1 MKLLRVKT
9 SEYEENLLGVSE
21 FQETWAKNENWNV
34 SFLIHKSKLNEFEYN
49 LMVNEEMIVYEGQQF
64 IIKNSEILSNGP
76 VSVKQIEATHI
87 MFNVQDHVQN
97 NILEAVRTYTINEVL
112 QFCLGSNDLGFTYEV
127 KGTFERLTIE
137 NLGDLDGLEAV
148 KKICD
153 RFAAV
158 VVPNNKHLVFYS
170 ESNWYSYTNEQFR
183 DGYNTSSMSVAIDTT
198 NLKTAVRAFGMK
210 KDDSEEYYFE
220 PFDYFSPEMSK
231 WNNGKAKWMKAIRD
245 ETINN
250 KDTMIAK
257 IKRELQ
263 DYPEVSLSTNTIEI
277 GPFGK
282 GDVWTYIN
290 TEQQIS
296 TDVTLVGYTRYT
308 YDISK
313 NAQVVFSNAR
323 KSMVDIQGDI
333 ARAAKNSERQLSNV
347 SSLVSSN
354 IPSSIKTASSSVNKV
369 SNAVMFTE
377 KGIAT
382 NESELSKDASIDVLF
397 GHGSILIKGEKA
409 ISREGIDASY
419 LFNTESIPN
428 IPVYE
433 LATTTADGLMSSQMV
448 IRLNDLEKLAT
459 PIFDGLM
466 ASSDKKKLDYIK
478 ATKAADLDQMQQ
490 DIQELK
496 GGKK

>member
-1 MKLLRVKT
+1 MKLLRIKT
-9 SEYEENLLGVSE
+9 NEYEENILGVTE
-21 FQETWAKNENWNV
+21 FQETWSKNENWNV
-34 SFLIHKSKLNEFEYN
+34 SFLVYKSNLNEFEYN
-49 LMVNEEMIVYEGQQF
+49 LMVNEEIIIYEEQAF
-64 IIKNSEILSNGP
+64 IIKNSEILSNGT
-76 VSVKQIEATHI
+76 VAVKQIEATHI
-87 MFNVQDHVQN
+87 MFNIQDHVQN
-97 NILEAVRTYTINEVL
+97 AINEGERSYWIDEVL
-112 QFCLGSNDLGFTYEV
+112 KFCLGSNDLGY
-127 KGTFERLTIE
+127 TFEIKGDFEKVTIE

-148 KKICD
+148 NKVCD
-153 RFAAV
+153 RFSAV
-158 VVPNNKHLVFYS
+158 VIPNNKHLVFYS
-170 ESNWYSYTNEQFR
+170 ESTWPTNTNEQFR
-183 DGYNTSSMSVAIDTT
+183 DGFNTSNMSISIDTT

-210 KDDSEEYYFE
+210 KEESDDYFFE
-220 PFDYFSPEMSK
+220 PFDYYSPEISK

-250 KDTMIAK
+250 KNTMIAK

-263 DYPEVSLSTNTIEI
+263 DYPEISLSTSTLEI

-290 TEQQIS
+290 TEQQIK
-296 TDVTLVGYTRYT
+296 TDVTLVGYTRFT
-308 YDISK
+308 YDVSK
-313 NAQVVFSNAR
+313 SAEVVFSNAR

-333 ARAAKNSERQLSNV
+333 ARAARNSERQLSNV

-354 IPSSIKTASSSVNKV
+354 IPSSIKTASSNVNKV

-377 KGIAT
+377 NGIAT
-382 NESELSKDASIDVLF
+382 NENELSKDSSIDVLF

-409 ISREGIDASY
+409 ISREGIDAKY
-419 LFNTESIPN
+419 LFNTEFIPN

-459 PIFDGLM
+459 PFSDGLM
-466 ASSDKKKLDYIK
+466 VSSDKRKLDYVK
-478 ATKAADLDQMQQ
+478 ATKTADLDQMQQ

-496 GGKK
+496 GGK